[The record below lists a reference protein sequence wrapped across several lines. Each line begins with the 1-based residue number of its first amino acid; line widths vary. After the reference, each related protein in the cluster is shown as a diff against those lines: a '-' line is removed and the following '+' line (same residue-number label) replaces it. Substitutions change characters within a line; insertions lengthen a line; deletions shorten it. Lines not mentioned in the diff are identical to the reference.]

1 MPGAFFSENVS
12 PEARG
17 STAKGGSVTMGA
29 VYEYTDTVRYSKVD
43 GELRLTIPA
52 KIDYFQDAAIEQSE
66 VLGVGTK
73 AINARNLAWF
83 LTSWDIRIR
92 RMPELNE
99 EIVIGTYP
107 YYFRGMLGKRAV
119 YMKTKAGEILAEG
132 DAQWALM
139 NTAEMRMTRIPVD
152 LLEAYEI
159 GDGPLFE
166 PRNRRIVLP
175 DSGEMKAY
183 GDVPVQEYMLDNN
196 GHINNGQFVRLGMS
210 YLPSDRGFTWFR
222 VEYKKQARLGD
233 VLRPVW
239 ASDEDRD
246 AVALMIGDERACLLE
261 LSRA

>member
-1 MPGAFFSENVS
+1 
-12 PEARG
+12 
-17 STAKGGSVTMGA
+17 MGA

-43 GELRLTIPA
+43 GELKLTIPA
-52 KIDYFQDAAIEQSE
+52 MIDYFQDAAIEQSE

-83 LTSWDIRIR
+83 LTSWEIRIR

-99 EIVIGTYP
+99 KIVIGTYP
-107 YYFRGMLGKRAV
+107 YHFRGMLGKRAV
-119 YMKTKAGEILAEG
+119 YMKTADGEILVEG

-139 NTAEMRMTRIPVD
+139 NTAEMRMTRIPED
-152 LLEAYEI
+152 ILAAYEL

-166 PRNRRIVLP
+166 SRSRRILLP
-175 DSGEMKAY
+175 DSGDSKVY
-183 GDVPVQEYMLDNN
+183 DDVPVQEYMLDNN

-210 YLPSDRGFTWFR
+210 YMPVDRGFTWLR

-233 VLRPVW
+233 VLRPECI
-239 ASDEDRD
+239 SDEDRD
-246 AVALMIGDERACLLE
+246 VVVLSNGEERACLLE